1 MVLLFIA
8 RKYAPSDKTLVL
20 VFYSHVM
27 WQYSHKN
34 IGFGHSGYTDCF
46 FISWTFFTSRT
57 DYIDFL
63 I

>member
-46 FISWTFFTSRT
+46 FIS
-57 DYIDFL
+57 
-63 I
+63 